1 VTDNNLPPEVRAALE
16 SPAGQE
22 ATRRIG
28 AALGQSPR
36 WVGERLVSVF
46 QALGR
51 KSDFV
56 KRHGKSLKRLL
67 KEIER
72 RERNLKRMNRK
83 TRAVVMGKK
92 P

>member
-1 VTDNNLPPEVRAALE
+1 
-16 SPAGQE
+16 
-22 ATRRIG
+22 
-28 AALGQSPR
+28 
-36 WVGERLVSVF
+36 VSVF